1 LLAIGFYG
9 GEIKMKDRGRKFDK
23 NKLKYGLVPPK
34 ALASVVEALT
44 HGANKYSPFNW
55 KGVESYRYVDA
66 TYRHLESARQGD
78 KIDKDSG
85 LPHLALAITNLM
97 FLLDRQLETSHNE
110 FEYSPNKEG
119 VDSQMT
125 ELEKAIK
132 EQYDREF
139 LAQVSTLTRLEAL

>member
-1 LLAIGFYG
+1 M
-9 GEIKMKDRGRKFDK
+9 ESKGRKFDK
-23 NKLKYGLVPPK
+23 DKLKYGLVPPK

-97 FLLDRQLETSHNE
+97 FLLDRQLETGHNE
-110 FEYSPNKEG
+110 FEYSSSKKEG
-119 VDSQMT
+119 REESMT